1 MFSKI
6 VLALWSCAG
15 LIWWMLAWR
24 LAAAD
29 QRKRSVVPDSTA
41 RRTLSVFK
49 PLPPL
54 GARGLKAVSAGLE
67 SFVAQ
72 LDPESE
78 LLLGIHEADRDF
90 TAPFLNR
97 LRADYPEARLK
108 AVFRSEPD
116 DVANPKIAWQKI
128 LARQAGGELWLWSDA
143 DILAPAGFLQ
153 SARLEYARSGAAMMT
168 FPYVIREIPS
178 PPALL
183 EALFVNVEFYPGVL
197 LLRKLGPVDFGLG
210 AAMLFQRDD
219 FLRQVDWN
227 EIGAWLA
234 DDFFLGQKLR
244 PVRIGAT
251 TLATAAGASTWKDAV
266 LHDLRW
272 TKTIRWNRPMGSFAR
287 ILIMPVLGWLG
298 TVALHPSHFFAW
310 LGLLGMIQ
318 AEVLFAAAI
327 CRRAGCHL
335 KLGHLLGMEVW
346 SFWRI
351 LLWFL
356 CWLPW
361 PVIWSGKIWRG
372 PRVEF
377 SREINHQPQKKM
389 TEAVDKTV
397 RKPDLFKNK
406 GI

>member
-1 MFSKI
+1 MFSEI

-15 LIWWMLAWR
+15 LTWWILAWR
-24 LAAAD
+24 LAAANPGKSD
-29 QRKRSVVPDSTA
+29 TGADSAA

-54 GARGLKAVSAGLE
+54 GAKGLKVVAVSLE

-72 LDPESE
+72 LDPQSE
-78 LLLGIHEADRDF
+78 LLLGIHEADRDL
-90 TAPFLNR
+90 TAPLLDR
-97 LRADYPEARLK
+97 LQADYPEARMEV
-108 AVFRSEPD
+108 VFRREPD
-116 DVANPKIAWQKI
+116 DAANPKIAWQKI
-128 LARQAGGELWLWSDA
+128 LAPHAGGELWLWSDA
-143 DILAPAGFLQ
+143 DMIAPPGFLA

-168 FPYVIREIPS
+168 FPYVVREIPA

-183 EALFVNVEFYPGVL
+183 EALFVNADFYPGVL
-197 LLRKLGPVDFGLG
+197 LLRRLGPVDFGLG
-210 AAMLFQRDD
+210 AAMLFRRDD

-234 DDFFLGQKLR
+234 DDFFLGQKLC
-244 PVRIGAT
+244 PVRIGTA
-251 TLATAAGASTWKDAV
+251 TLATVAGASTWKDAL

-272 TKTIRWNRPMGSFAR
+272 AKTIRWSRPVGSFAR
-287 ILIMPVLGWLG
+287 ILIMPVLGWLVV
-298 TVALHPSHFFAW
+298 VALYPSHFFAW

-318 AEVLFAAAI
+318 AEVLLAAAI

-335 KLGHLLGMEVW
+335 NLGNMLSMEAW

-361 PVIWSGKIWRG
+361 PVRWSGKMWRG
-372 PRVEF
+372 PRVEY
-377 SREINHQPQKKM
+377 SC
-389 TEAVDKTV
+389 AVDKDGRQT
-397 RKPDLFKNK
+397 DLLKN
-406 GI
+406 GGV

>member
-1 MFSKI
+1 MFSKL
-6 VLALWSCAG
+6 VLALWSCVG
-15 LIWWMLAWR
+15 LVWWMLAWR
-24 LAAAD
+24 LVAAD
-29 QRKRSVVPDSTA
+29 QRKGDTVPDSTA

-54 GARGLKAVSAGLE
+54 GATGLNVASAGLA
-67 SFVAQ
+67 SFAAQ

-78 LLLGIHEADRDF
+78 LLVGIHEADRDF
-90 TAPFLNR
+90 IAPLLDR
-97 LRADYPEARLK
+97 LRVEHPQAKLK
-108 AVFRSEPD
+108 IVFRSEPD
-116 DVANPKIAWQKI
+116 DAVNPKIAWQKI
-128 LARQAGGELWLWSDA
+128 LAPHAEGELWLWSDA
-143 DILAPAGFLQ
+143 DIVAPAGFLQ

-168 FPYVIREIPS
+168 FPYVVRDIPS

-219 FLRQVDWN
+219 FLRQVDWG

-244 PVRIGAT
+244 PVRIGMT
-251 TLATAAGASTWKDAV
+251 TLTTVPGASTWRNAL

-298 TVALHPSHFFAW
+298 AIALHPFHFFVW

-318 AEVLFAAAI
+318 AEVFFAAAI
-327 CRRAGCHL
+327 CRRAGCRL
-335 KLGHLLGMEVW
+335 KFGNLLSMEIW
-346 SFWRI
+346 SLWRI

-361 PVIWSGKIWRG
+361 PVAWNGKMWRG
-372 PRVEF
+372 PR
-377 SREINHQPQKKM
+377 SNLIANQSNKK
-389 TEAVDKTV
+389 
-397 RKPDLFKNK
+397 
-406 GI
+406 